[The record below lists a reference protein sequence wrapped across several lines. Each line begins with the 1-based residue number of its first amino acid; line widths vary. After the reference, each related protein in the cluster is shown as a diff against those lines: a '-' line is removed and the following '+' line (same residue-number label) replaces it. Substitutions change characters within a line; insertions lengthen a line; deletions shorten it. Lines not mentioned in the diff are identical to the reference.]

1 MIQLAIIRIE
11 GYGPWTLTLGYDREA
26 QLQMLQ
32 ARIYHDV
39 QRLFDA
45 RGCIVYFNRFDEY
58 FAITNGLSVQDHAE
72 VQREL
77 ARLYKDLKISMA
89 IGAGATALEAS
100 MAAYNAR
107 KDGKFADEQARIF
120 GSDGGTTYNDDEA
133 NGDVVVAQ
141 IMHIDVDSSTKL
153 SGRLSPYEITAL
165 VIKIYSRLADE
176 FFKRDSLTFF
186 LGGDNFMVVSN
197 GVTKEQAD
205 EAIKKA
211 TAGIDIKLNCGIGI
225 GRTGKKAA
233 EAATK
238 ALDTIRDLRDEGKI
252 QTIYEIRC

>member
-1 MIQLAIIRIE
+1 MIQLTIIRIE

-32 ARIYHDV
+32 AKIYHDV

-45 RGCIVYFNRFDEY
+45 KGCLVYFNRFDEY
-58 FAITNGLSVQDHAE
+58 FAITNGLSVSDHAQI
-72 VQREL
+72 QREL
-77 ARLYKDLKISMA
+77 AHLYKDLKMSMA
-89 IGAGATALEAS
+89 IGAGKTALEAS
-100 MAAYNAR
+100 MKAYGAR
-107 KDGKFADEQARIF
+107 KDEKPSEERIF
-120 GSDGGTTYNDDEA
+120 GEA
-133 NGDVVVAQ
+133 GAADSAQ

-153 SGRLSPYEITAL
+153 SGRVSPYEITAL
-165 VIKIYSRLADE
+165 VMKIYSRLADE
-176 FFKRDSLTFF
+176 FLKRDSLTFF
-186 LGGDNFMVVSN
+186 LGGDNFMVISN

-205 EAIKKA
+205 AAIRSA

-225 GRTGKKAA
+225 GRTAKKAA
-233 EAATK
+233 EAATQ

>member
-1 MIQLAIIRIE
+1 MTTIQLTIIRIE
-11 GYGPWTLTLGYDREA
+11 GYGPWTLTLGSDREA

-39 QRLFDA
+39 QRLFD
-45 RGCIVYFNRFDEY
+45 GKNCIVYFNRFDEY
-58 FAITNGLSVQDHAE
+58 FAVTNGLSVQEHAQI
-72 VQREL
+72 QREL
-77 ARLYKDLKISMA
+77 AGLYKDLKMSMV
-89 IGAGATALEAS
+89 IGAGATAFAAS
-100 MAAYNAR
+100 MSAYNAR
-107 KDGKFADEQARIF
+107 KEEKFADKDARIF
-120 GSDGGTTYNDDEA
+120 GAGAPSADL
-133 NGDVVVAQ
+133 AQ

-153 SGRLSPYEITAL
+153 SGRVSPYEITAL

-176 FFKRDSLTFF
+176 FLKRDSLTFF

-211 TAGIDIKLNCGIGI
+211 IAGIEIKLNCGIGI
-225 GRTGKKAA
+225 GKTGKKAA

-238 ALDTIRDLRDEGKI
+238 ALDTIRDLRDQGKI
-252 QTIYEIRC
+252 QTIFEIRC

>member
-1 MIQLAIIRIE
+1 MIQLTIIRIE

-32 ARIYHDV
+32 AKIYHDV

-45 RGCIVYFNRFDEY
+45 KGCLVYFNRFDEY
-58 FAITNGLSVQDHAE
+58 FAITNGLSAQDHVE
-72 VQREL
+72 IQWEL
-77 ARLYKDLKISMA
+77 GRLYKDLKMSMA
-89 IGAGATALEAS
+89 IGSGRTALEAS
-100 MAAYNAR
+100 MEAYGAR
-107 KDGKFADEQARIF
+107 KRGKPAADEQQIF
-120 GSDGGTTYNDDEA
+120 GTAGPAD
-133 NGDVVVAQ
+133 VAQ

-153 SGRLSPYEITAL
+153 SGRVSPYEITAL
-165 VIKIYSRLADE
+165 VMKIYSRLADE
-176 FFKRDSLTFF
+176 FLKRDSLTFF
-186 LGGDNFMVVSN
+186 LGGDNFMVISN

-205 EAIKKA
+205 AAIRSA

-233 EAATK
+233 EAATQ